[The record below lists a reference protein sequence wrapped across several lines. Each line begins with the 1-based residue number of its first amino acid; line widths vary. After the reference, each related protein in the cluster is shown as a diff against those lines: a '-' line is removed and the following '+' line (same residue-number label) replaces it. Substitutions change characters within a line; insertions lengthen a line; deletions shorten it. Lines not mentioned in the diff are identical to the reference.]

1 MKYIPLVTMVMQV
14 KSTLKGFFILS
25 QLLVPQLLKNTK
37 DLMRTELRFLF
48 FLSKN
53 YFFLLKNVTLPGE
66 ERLEMI
72 F

>member
-1 MKYIPLVTMVMQV
+1 MVMQV
-14 KSTLKGFFILS
+14 KSTLKGFFILA